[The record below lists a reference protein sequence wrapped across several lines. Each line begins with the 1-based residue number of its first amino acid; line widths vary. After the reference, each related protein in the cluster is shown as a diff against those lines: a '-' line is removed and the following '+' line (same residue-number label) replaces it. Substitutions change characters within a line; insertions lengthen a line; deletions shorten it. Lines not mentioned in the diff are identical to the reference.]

1 MKAYRI
7 AACLAALFVCVT
19 PAVTHAADGGDQVA
33 AVLAASR
40 AALGGPAIQSLVGVK
55 VSSKINFGGL
65 SGTDVAWQAVGRP
78 ESSEAYDTPPVTG
91 GDGYDGTDVWNID
104 GSGLASVDGGDAG
117 RSATISG
124 DFMAS
129 YSLWSDNRGGAKV
142 RWGGTQTADGKTY
155 DVLDVTAP
163 NSLIPFQVW
172 IDQTTHLPERSVQ
185 TIGPIVSTVTFSD
198 YRPVNG
204 VQFPYSQ
211 QTASSDG
218 NSTTVTV
225 TDVAANPPDLDTH
238 LQKPVSD
245 VHDFSIVG
253 GGTRTSV
260 PFDLVDNHVYL
271 SLLLNGRGPYRFILD
286 TGGANFVDPAVAREI
301 GAAGHGSVQGG
312 GVGDTTESL
321 AFAKVDS
328 MQIGTAK
335 ITDQLFA
342 VAPTRAG
349 FGMAG
354 GQPIDGLIGFEVLSR
369 FVTTF
374 DYAGNTVTFAMPDSA
389 PTAPSN
395 ASVVPFVLDGRQP
408 QFPCTVDSIA
418 AQCTLDTGSRDSIS
432 LMTPWLAANPQV
444 VPAKLSGVGVN
455 GFGVGGGELGR
466 LGRIKTLGF
475 GNFILS
481 NVIADFSA
489 AQKGAFAM
497 PFVAGNVGG
506 GVFKRF
512 SLTLDYGKQTMT
524 LQSNDSYM
532 TPDDYERAGLFLIN
546 HNGAFTI
553 IDVRPQTAAA
563 QAGFLK
569 GDVVDS
575 VDGKPATGMSLQS
588 IRKLFFQPAGTQIK
602 IGVTRHD
609 GSHATLTLTL
619 ADFV

>member
-1 MKAYRI
+1 MAYRV
-7 AACLAALFVCVT
+7 AACLAALFAFVT
-19 PAVTHAADGGDQVA
+19 PAATRAADGDDRVA
-33 AVLAASR
+33 AVLSASR
-40 AALGGPAIQSLVGVK
+40 AALGGSAIQSLTGLK
-55 VSSKINFGGL
+55 VTSKINFGGL
-65 SGTDVAWQAVGRP
+65 SGTDIAWQAIGRP
-78 ESSEAYDTPPVTG
+78 EASEAFDTPPISG
-91 GDGYDGTDVWNID
+91 GDGYDGTDVWNLD
-104 GSGLASVDGGDAG
+104 GSGLVSVDGGDAG

-124 DFMAS
+124 DFMSS
-129 YSLWSDNRGGAKV
+129 YALWSDNYGGAKV
-142 RWGGTQTADGKTY
+142 RYGGTQTADGKTY

-163 NSLIPFQVW
+163 KSLIPFQVW
-172 IDQTTHLPERSVQ
+172 IDQTTHLPERSMQ
-185 TIGPIVSTVTFSD
+185 TIGPIVSTSMFSD

-211 QTASSDG
+211 HTSSSDG

-225 TDVAANPPDLDTH
+225 TDVVANPPGLDTH
-238 LQKPVSD
+238 LQKPASD

-253 GGTRTSV
+253 GGTSTNV

-301 GAAGHGSVQGG
+301 GAAGRGSVQGG
-312 GVGDTTESL
+312 GVGDTTEAF

-335 ITDQLFA
+335 ITNQLFA

-354 GQPIDGLIGFEVLSR
+354 GQPVDGLIGFEVLSR

-374 DYAGNTVTFAMPDSA
+374 DYAGNTVTFTMPGSA
-389 PTAPSN
+389 TTPPN
-395 ASVVPFVLDGRQP
+395 ANVVPFVLDGRQP
-408 QFPCTVDSIA
+408 QFPCSVDSIA
-418 AQCTLDTGSRDSIS
+418 AQCTLDTGSRASIS
-432 LMTPWLAANPQV
+432 LMTPWVTANPQV
-444 VPAKLSGVGVN
+444 VPSTISSVGVN
-455 GFGVGGGELGR
+455 GFGIGGGELGR

-489 AQKGAFAM
+489 AKSGAFAM
-497 PFVAGNVGG
+497 PFIAGNVGG

-512 SLTLDYGKQTMT
+512 SLTLDYGKQTMV
-524 LQSNDSYM
+524 LQSNDSFM

-546 HNGAFTI
+546 RGGAITVL
-553 IDVRPQTAAA
+553 DVRPKTAAA

-569 GDVVDS
+569 GDVIDS
-575 VDGKPATGMSLQS
+575 IDGKPAAGMTLQS
-588 IRKLFFQPAGTQIK
+588 IRKLFFQTAGTKIQ
-602 IGVTRHD
+602 IGVTRKD
-609 GSHATLTLTL
+609 ASHATLTLTL
-619 ADFV
+619 ADVV